1 MLKNRLYRPFAVL
14 LVSAPILVSAQNA
27 PAALSPNYIHVD
39 APTAERLI
47 VAEFKKHSATGEI
60 GKIGLHATPP
70 GASDNVIIASEIP
83 SKIGKKSSPQDM
95 QKLAEAKP
103 IAVKV
108 DKDSIYD
115 LLLPITDRNGGDLN
129 GGFVVM
135 EVPFTKAHS
144 EQEALQVGIAIRNE
158 LQSEIPSKSAL
169 YQP

>member
-1 MLKNRLYRPFAVL
+1 MLKNRLIRAFAVL
-14 LVSAPILVSAQNA
+14 ALCEPVATIAQSSPAPL
-27 PAALSPNYIHVD
+27 PPNYIHVD
-39 APTAERLI
+39 APLAERLI

-60 GKIGLHATPP
+60 AKIGLHATPP
-70 GASDNVIIASEIP
+70 DASDNVIIASEIP

-95 QKLAEAKP
+95 QKLAEGRP

-129 GGFVVM
+129 GAFVVM

-144 EQEALQVGIAIRNE
+144 EQDALKIGLAIRDE
-158 LQSEIPSKSAL
+158 LQSEIPSRAAL